1 MRENFV
7 NQIQKGIKLTNSY
20 WSSKETLNK
29 LESSSSIIDNQLY
42 SLCFIE
48 KTPYYFWRLY
58 FYIQDI
64 NKIEWSFFKEK
75 ALIAEIVV
83 RDSKKEKWDLVLQKF
98 QQKGNFK
105 IYDSYIRLFKEKS
118 EINVQKED
126 FTIIETAKDADLVFV
141 QQLIE
146 KNFNKY
152 SDKIPTVNELKT
164 LVNTTFLI
172 KQNGKIVAFF
182 MTEKKG
188 LTLEFRYW
196 LVLPECRGRKFG
208 KILMDY
214 VLTFD
219 PEIVRFTSWISL
231 KNENVILAHK
241 NLGFKEDGLTNYIL
255 YRE

>member
-1 MRENFV
+1 MKENYI

-20 WSSKETLNK
+20 ASVKETLSL
-29 LESSSSIIDNQLY
+29 LENGSSNIDNQLY
-42 SLCFIE
+42 SLFFIQ
-48 KTPYYFWRLY
+48 KTQFHFWRFY
-58 FYIQDI
+58 FYIQDLQKI
-64 NKIEWSFFKEK
+64 NWSFFKEK
-75 ALIAEIVV
+75 ELITEIVV
-83 RDSKKEKWDLVLQKF
+83 RDSKKEKWNLVLQEF
-98 QQKGNFK
+98 QEKGNFK
-105 IYDSYIRLFKEKS
+105 NYDSYIRLFKEKS
-118 EINVQKED
+118 EIKINKED
-126 FTIIETAKDADLVFV
+126 FSIIETANDLDLVFV

-146 KNFNKY
+146 NNFNKY
-152 SDKIPTVNELKT
+152 SDKIPTLNELKT

-172 KQNGKIVAFF
+172 KEKGQIVAFF

-188 LTLEFRYW
+188 ITLEFRYW
-196 LVLPECRGRKFG
+196 LVLPEYRGKKFG

>member
-1 MRENFV
+1 MKENYI

-20 WSSKETLNK
+20 GSVKETLSL
-29 LESSSSIIDNQLY
+29 LENGSSNIDNQLY
-42 SLCFIE
+42 SLFFIQ
-48 KTPYYFWRLY
+48 KTQFHFWRFY
-58 FYIQDI
+58 FYIQDLQKI
-64 NKIEWSFFKEK
+64 NWSFFKEK
-75 ALIAEIVV
+75 ELITEIVV
-83 RDSKKEKWDLVLQKF
+83 RDSKKEKWNLVLQEF
-98 QQKGNFK
+98 QEKGNFK
-105 IYDSYIRLFKEKS
+105 NYDSYIRLFKEKS
-118 EINVQKED
+118 EIKINKED
-126 FTIIETAKDADLVFV
+126 FSIIETANDLDLVFV

-146 KNFNKY
+146 NNFNKY
-152 SDKIPTVNELKT
+152 SDKIPTLNELKT

-172 KQNGKIVAFF
+172 KEKGQIVAFF

-188 LTLEFRYW
+188 ITLEFRYW
-196 LVLPECRGRKFG
+196 LVLPEYRGKKFG

-231 KNENVILAHK
+231 KNENVILTHK

>member
-1 MRENFV
+1 MKEKYLE
-7 NQIQKGIKLTNSY
+7 QIQLGIKCTNAY
-20 WSSKETLNK
+20 WSSKEALSK
-29 LESSSSIIDNQLY
+29 LESSSSIIDNQPY
-42 SLCFIE
+42 SLCFIK
-48 KTPYYFWRLY
+48 KTQFHFWRLY
-58 FYIQDI
+58 FYIQDL
-64 NKIEWSFFKEK
+64 NKMDWSFFKEK

-83 RDSKKEKWDLVLQKF
+83 RDFKKGKWDLVLQEF
-98 QQKGNFK
+98 QKKGNFK
-105 IYDSYIRLFKEKS
+105 TYDSYIRLFKEKS
-118 EINVQKED
+118 EITVQKED
-126 FTIIETAKDADLVFV
+126 FSIIETAKDADLVFV

-146 KNFNKY
+146 NNFNKY

-172 KQNGKIVAFF
+172 KQNGEIVAFF

-188 LTLEFRYW
+188 ITLEFRYW

-219 PEIVRFTSWISL
+219 PEIVRFISWISL

-241 NLGFKEDGLTNYIL
+241 RLGFKEDGLTNYIL

>member
-1 MRENFV
+1 MKENYI

-20 WSSKETLNK
+20 ASVKETLSL
-29 LESSSSIIDNQLY
+29 LENGSSNIDNQLY
-42 SLCFIE
+42 SLFFIQ
-48 KTPYYFWRLY
+48 KTQFHFWRFY
-58 FYIQDI
+58 FYIQDLQKI
-64 NKIEWSFFKEK
+64 NWSFFKEK
-75 ALIAEIVV
+75 ELITEIVV
-83 RDSKKEKWDLVLQKF
+83 RDSKKEKWNLVLQEF
-98 QQKGNFK
+98 QEKGNFK
-105 IYDSYIRLFKEKS
+105 NYDLYIRLFKEKS
-118 EINVQKED
+118 EIKINKED
-126 FTIIETAKDADLVFV
+126 FSIIETANDLDLVFV

-146 KNFNKY
+146 NNFNKY
-152 SDKIPTVNELKT
+152 SDKIPTLNELKT

-172 KQNGKIVAFF
+172 KEKGQIVAFF

-188 LTLEFRYW
+188 ITLEFRYW
-196 LVLPECRGRKFG
+196 LVLPEYRGKKFG